1 MRICKPN
8 SLLPRTIYSEHTD
21 GKYADEGIRALAK
34 HLPYV
39 DPDTA
44 MKNRMILSD
53 PLTGLGDLSGEW
65 DPLNGCQITRKAL
78 PQRDLIR
85 MDGDRGQEYNCLY
98 TTKELRCKPRE
109 ERDPIT
115 LKGDFGEE
123 LDILRPHGGRPLNR
137 SDQATVKRD
146 PIVGTGEFGR
156 EWDPIY
162 KYDGRPRR
170 NYYIPAPTDPI
181 THSCPEENGS
191 RIYRSMRQYNER
203 WINRDPILHTDAPS
217 TSSSGSQPRQM
228 RHFSEVRRSVNPITH
243 LPCSIGVSSDLN
255 NNAANGNLMEKQSH
269 AVRTAG
275 LNNEF
280 LRTGSVRA
288 RGKYNPDRV
297 YRNPITGEGMKPEDY
312 LDVLWLPRD
321 YHFRGTRPQA
331 AAGNNQKQSKPEKS
345 VRSPSRPT
353 QSTRQQASTLKK
365 PLEKRA
371 QSAQKCISQDTE
383 KPVVKKVTRP
393 KRPPEMEQRA
403 TEPKPVTTETLDAV
417 PAESFVQGPS
427 ETSDVTAGELTPVE
441 YSESQS
447 NRDEADEIGNSV
459 NEPPQPLIN
468 HEQEAD
474 HELTDAPTETSTIHE
489 EVFEPSP
496 SEF

>member
-8 SLLPRTIYSEHTD
+8 SFLPRTIYSKHTD
-21 GKYADEGIRALAK
+21 GKYVDEGVRALAK

-44 MKNRMILSD
+44 MKNRMVSSD

-85 MDGDRGQEYNCLY
+85 MDGERGQEYNCLY
-98 TTKELRCKPRE
+98 TTKELSCKPRE

-191 RIYRSMRQYNER
+191 RMYRSMRQYNER
-203 WINRDPILHTDAPS
+203 WINRDPILHTDAAS
-217 TSSSGSQPRQM
+217 TSSSVSQPRQM

-243 LPCSIGVSSDLN
+243 LPCSTGVSNDSN
-255 NNAANGNLMEKQSH
+255 NDVADGSLLKKQPY

-288 RGKYNPDRV
+288 RGKYNPDRI

-321 YHFRGTRPQA
+321 YHFRESRQLA
-331 AAGNNQKQSKPEKS
+331 AANNQKQSKPEKS
-345 VRSPSRPT
+345 VQSPSRPA
-353 QSTRQQASTLKK
+353 QSARQASTLKK
-365 PLEKRA
+365 PPRRA
-371 QSAQKCISQDTE
+371 QSAQKCTSQNTE

-393 KRPPEMEQRA
+393 TRLPEAGQTT
-403 TEPKPVTTETLDAV
+403 TEPKPVAAEALDAV
-417 PAESFVQGPS
+417 PTEPFVQSPE
-427 ETSDVTAGELTPVE
+427 ETSNVTVGEPTSVE
-441 YSESQS
+441 HSENQS
-447 NRDEADEIGNSV
+447 NRDETGEIKNSA
-459 NEPPQPLIN
+459 NEPAQPLIN
-468 HEQEAD
+468 HEQETD
-474 HELTDAPTETSTIHE
+474 HELTDAPTEASTIHE
-489 EVFEPSP
+489 DAFEPSAT
-496 SEF
+496 EF

>member
-21 GKYADEGIRALAK
+21 GKYADEGIRSLAK

-65 DPLNGCQITRKAL
+65 DPLNGCQITRKAI

-109 ERDPIT
+109 ERDPVT

-137 SDQATVKRD
+137 SDQAT
-146 PIVGTGEFGR
+146 
-156 EWDPIY
+156 
-162 KYDGRPRR
+162 
-170 NYYIPAPTDPI
+170 APTDPI

-203 WINRDPILHTDAPS
+203 WVNRDPILHTDAPS

-243 LPCSIGVSSDLN
+243 LPYSIGTSSDSN
-255 NNAANGNLMEKQSH
+255 NNAADGNLLEKQSY
-269 AVRTAG
+269 AIRTAG

-288 RGKYNPDRV
+288 RGKYNPDRA

-321 YHFRGTRPQA
+321 YHFRGTRPPA
-331 AAGNNQKQSKPEKS
+331 ASNNNQKQPKPEKS

-353 QSTRQQASTLKK
+353 QSTRQASTLKK
-365 PLEKRA
+365 PPEKRA
-371 QSAQKCISQDTE
+371 QSAQKCISQDIE

-393 KRPPEMEQRA
+393 KRPPEMEQTA
-403 TEPKPVTTETLDAV
+403 TEPKPVTAETLDTV
-417 PAESFVQGPS
+417 PAESFVQSPG

-441 YSESQS
+441 HSESQS
-447 NRDEADEIGNSV
+447 NRDEAGEIGNSA
-459 NEPPQPLIN
+459 NEPPQPLVN

-489 EVFEPSP
+489 DVFEPSP
-496 SEF
+496 TEF